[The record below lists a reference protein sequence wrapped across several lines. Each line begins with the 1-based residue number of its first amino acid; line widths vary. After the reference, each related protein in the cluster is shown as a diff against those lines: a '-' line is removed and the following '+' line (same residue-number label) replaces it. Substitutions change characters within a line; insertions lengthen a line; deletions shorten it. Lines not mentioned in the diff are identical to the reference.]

1 MDIKH
6 VGLEGLDRINLGEDR
21 DKLHAVVNKPIGLW
35 VLFVA

>member
-6 VGLEGLDRINLGEDR
+6 AGLKCLNRINLDEDS
-21 DKLHAVVNKPIGLW
+21 DKLHAVVNMIIGLW